1 MISFDSKGLSKCND
15 GYYMAGLYRGG
26 CDELRCIE
34 KIKCCKMYPSEL
46 CYLSYRGRLFKTL
59 SHFLITVLTL
69 LLIIVNFNNFF
80 VQPAP
85 VI

>member
-1 MISFDSKGLSKCND
+1 
-15 GYYMAGLYRGG
+15 
-26 CDELRCIE
+26 
-34 KIKCCKMYPSEL
+34 MYPSEL

-85 VI
+85 VIWQGKGKAEKASSHLFGGREMPSLFFNLLKK